1 MREGVLMVRERKATG
16 LFMLLFL
23 VLLIHPGCV
32 AMTGETAGESVD
44 DTVIT
49 SQVKAKLTAEKASY
63 STRISVKTERGIVY
77 LTGSVETADD
87 NSKVVKIAKGVTG
100 VRDVVDHLEVKP

>member
-1 MREGVLMVRERKATG
+1 MVRERKATG

-32 AMTGETAGESVD
+32 AMTGETAGETVD

-49 SQVKAKLTAEKASY
+49 SEVKAKLTGEKASHA
-63 STRISVKTERGIVY
+63 TRVSVKTERGVVY

-87 NSKVVKIAKGVTG
+87 RSKVVKIARGVKG